1 MKLPFFL
8 KTIPV
13 IVLLVAACA
22 FFCQAQNSLDEERF
36 MALKLTNE
44 KGAQPVA
51 DWNAAINAQKVVF
64 FWATWC
70 KPCIMEME
78 AVHEAVQK
86 GEVRA
91 EDVHFITYEP
101 IHKVQTFLEK
111 RALQGLQ
118 VYTMDAQLIDLGI
131 QSIPFAVVLNE
142 KGEMVQSETGYRS
155 KNHTVSFV
163 KKYVGE

>member
-8 KTIPV
+8 KTLPV
-13 IVLLVAACA
+13 IVLLVVGFAM
-22 FFCQAQNSLDEERF
+22 FCQAQNTLDEERF
-36 MALKLTNE
+36 MSLKLTNE
-44 KGAQPVA
+44 KGTQAVA
-51 DWNAAINAQKVVF
+51 DWNTEINAQKVVF

-86 GEVRA
+86 GKISA
-91 EDVHFITYEP
+91 DKVHFITYEP
-101 IHKVQTFLEK
+101 INKVQAFLEK
-111 RALQGLQ
+111 RSLQGLQ

-131 QSIPFAVVLNE
+131 QSIPFAAVLNE

-155 KNHTVSFV
+155 NAHTVSFV
-163 KKYVGE
+163 KKYVEY